1 MRIVALIVL
10 LFAAANAYAFRLDVA
25 GTWQFWTVLGVPYLG
40 FSALALWKMW
50 DEGTL
55 VDVLKPRWGD
65 LSIGFV
71 TAAVLLFASWAA
83 RSWLAPIGTTR
94 HLWFLRIYA
103 QLGDPESI
111 QRSATLTL
119 VLLSIAVSEE
129 LVWRGLVLRTLE
141 EKLGT
146 RRAWPAA
153 AGLYALAV
161 APTVVT
167 LAVPGAGPNPLLVT
181 AALGCGLLWSFTAML
196 TKRLPPVIFSHI
208 AFSYFS
214 IVQFRMPGM

>member
-1 MRIVALIVL
+1 MRVVALVVL
-10 LFAAANAYAFRLDVA
+10 VIAAAGAYAFRLDVA
-25 GTWQFWTVLGVPYLG
+25 GTWRFWVAMGAPYVLLG
-40 FSALALWKMW
+40 GYALWRMW
-50 DEGTL
+50 DDGTL
-55 VDVLKPRWGD
+55 FDRLKPRWGD

-71 TAAVLLFASWAA
+71 TAALLIFGSWAA
-83 RSWLAPIGTTR
+83 RSWLAPMGTPR

-103 QLGDPESI
+103 QLGDPETI
-111 QRSATLTL
+111 QRSLTLTAAL
-119 VLLSIAVSEE
+119 VVIALCEE
-129 LVWRGLVLRTLE
+129 LVWRGLVLGLLE

-153 AGLYALAV
+153 AGLYAVAL

-167 LAVPGAGPNPLLVT
+167 LAVPGAGPNPLLIT

-214 IVQFRMPGM
+214 IVQFRLPGM